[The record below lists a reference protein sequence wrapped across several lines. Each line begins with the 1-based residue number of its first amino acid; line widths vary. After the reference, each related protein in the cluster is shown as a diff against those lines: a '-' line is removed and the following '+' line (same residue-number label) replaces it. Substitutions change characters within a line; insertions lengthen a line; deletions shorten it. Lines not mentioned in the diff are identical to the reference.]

1 MKRIYLPSF
10 CLLLT
15 GLISCSQSTPPVKK
29 PAADSNASA
38 AITAQSAAP
47 KTKLIGVWLDE
58 SIKSE
63 QGQQIAY
70 QLVRLDKK
78 TYLQVIT
85 FSGKKLDIDDN
96 PPLSPSATE
105 LKQSGQQFISTEPTH
120 EIFSFSKSGELEVYD
135 KTGLI
140 MKCKRML

>member
-1 MKRIYLPSF
+1 MKKLYIPVA
-10 CLLLT
+10 CLLSGALF
-15 GLISCSQSTPPVKK
+15 SCSQSAPSNK
-29 PAADSNASA
+29 PAADSGATA
-38 AITAQSAAP
+38 TKTAQATAP

-58 SIKSE
+58 AIKSE

-85 FSGKKLDIDDN
+85 FTGKKLDIDDN

-120 EIFSFSKSGELEVYD
+120 EIFSFSKNGDLEVYD